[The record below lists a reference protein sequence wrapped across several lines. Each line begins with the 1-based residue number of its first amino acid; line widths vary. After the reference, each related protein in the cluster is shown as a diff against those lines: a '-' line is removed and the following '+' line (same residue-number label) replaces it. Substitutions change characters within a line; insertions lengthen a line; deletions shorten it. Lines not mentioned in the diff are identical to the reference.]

1 MDKNQQRQFQ
11 DWESV
16 EQAVTQLVH
25 GRPDLFAPAIV
36 ANVQELVAACHSRCS
51 VPSGVGKGY
60 WDTVSISWAG
70 VEIEVFEDR
79 YELYR
84 FGQGDTKIEYF
95 DHVPGTEVPLSLLSQ
110 LSSKRPGE

>member
-1 MDKNQQRQFQ
+1 MA
-11 DWESV
+11 E
-16 EQAVTQLVH
+16 LVDAS
-25 GRPDLFAPAIV
+25 PALFAPAII

-60 WDTVSISWAG
+60 WDTVSISWAH
-70 VEIEVFEDR
+70 VEVEVFEDR

-95 DHVPGTEVPLSLLSQ
+95 DHVPGTDVPLPLLSQ
-110 LSSKRPGE
+110 LPASARAND